1 MTLNI
6 LARGN
11 HNRRYSGRRAA
22 SAYALAAML
31 SITLAACSE
40 ELPATD
46 SSQSGTQSASQDA
59 SGDILADHN
68 LAGKDAKT
76 IITELDTMAVADRPT
91 NLMASIRPTELVVA
105 NDLGDQISVPLP
117 ANEFYLSIAPYVNQT
132 HECHFHSLTTCRGEM
147 ANAQIHLTIVDKGTG
162 EAIVDE
168 DTTTFDNGFIGV
180 WIPKGIDATVTI
192 TADGKTATTDIS
204 TLAED
209 DATCLTTMQLR

>member
-6 LARGN
+6 FSRRN
-11 HNRRYSGRRAA
+11 HDRRQSVKRAA
-22 SAYALAAML
+22 GAYAMAAML
-31 SITLAACSE
+31 SITLAACSNE
-40 ELPATD
+40 SP
-46 SSQSGTQSASQDA
+46 SQGDGAGSPSASQDA

-132 HECHFHSLTTCRGEM
+132 HECHFHSLTTCLGEM

-192 TADGKTATTDIS
+192 TADGKTATTDVS

-209 DATCLTTMQLR
+209 DATCLTTMQLL